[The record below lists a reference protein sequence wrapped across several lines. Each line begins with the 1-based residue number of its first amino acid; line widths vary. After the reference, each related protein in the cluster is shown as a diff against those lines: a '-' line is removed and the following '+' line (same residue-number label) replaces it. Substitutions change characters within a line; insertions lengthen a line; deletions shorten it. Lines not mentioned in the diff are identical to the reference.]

1 MFNFSPVC
9 FSADVISKLSS
20 GIPYKTKLVFGQW
33 AEEGLSETL
42 QVIAFA
48 GRKLLTL
55 LVDILNKR
63 WQILDLVRMLDECD
77 RSFYIMNPGFRISS
91 LHSLTITDTL
101 SSLPRFRQEK
111 DSS

>member
-1 MFNFSPVC
+1 MFNFSPVS
-9 FSADVISKLSS
+9 FSADVITKLSS
-20 GIPYKTKLVFGQW
+20 GIPYKTKLVFGEW
-33 AEEGLSETL
+33 EEEGLSETL
-42 QVIAFA
+42 QVYTFSD
-48 GRKLLTL
+48 RKLLTL
-55 LVDILNKR
+55 LVDILKKR

-77 RSFYIMNPGFRISS
+77 RSFYIMSPWFRIPS